1 MKKRYSSVK
10 MNEMMSSIG
19 ESVELELML
28 SQTHICF
35 FLIQNQSLSASLCVC
50 VYVCVCAYK
59 CMCVHLENGGTM
71 TEKRSKK
78 RKSQEKR
85 GDRVDKYHTLSHVC

>member
-10 MNEMMSSIG
+10 MNGMMSSVG

-35 FLIQNQSLSASLCVC
+35 FLMQNQSLSACLC

-59 CMCVHLENGGTM
+59 CMCVHLENGETI
-71 TEKRSKK
+71 
-78 RKSQEKR
+78 
-85 GDRVDKYHTLSHVC
+85 KYKHQPITIKEGWVW